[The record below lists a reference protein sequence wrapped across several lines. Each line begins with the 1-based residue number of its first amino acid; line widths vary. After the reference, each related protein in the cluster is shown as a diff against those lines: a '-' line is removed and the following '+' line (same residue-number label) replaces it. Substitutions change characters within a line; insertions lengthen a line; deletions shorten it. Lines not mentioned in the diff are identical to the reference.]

1 MALPTPDVNFFE
13 PDTIACPYPSYDIL
27 RDEAPVWQDPMTGM
41 WFVTRYD
48 DIRAISLDNE
58 RFSNAL
64 PSGRDGSI
72 RPVDPDGSPER
83 ALVASRAKLLRELY
97 AEQSIARAP
106 NLSLRDA
113 PDHMAL
119 RRLFD
124 FAFRPAAIRDLDELV
139 EELAYRMIDDVVAA
153 GECDWVAT
161 FAVPLPLFVIGCQMG
176 IDDAE
181 LPRIKHFTDAW
192 IRRMGLMQDE
202 DDMRR
207 SVRIEAETRAYF
219 QEHFDRLRREPDD
232 TLLNVLVNREIPEWG
247 RPLTDNELHTEVMAD
262 LFVGG
267 SETTTNALSAGVML
281 LIEQP
286 DIWRRL
292 KADPESSLEPFVEE
306 VLRLESPV
314 QGLLRETRVD
324 VELQGVTIPAGSV
337 IHLRYGAANRDERQ
351 FECPRDV
358 KLDRRRPRGHL
369 AFGVGAHHC
378 LGAPLARRELYFGFK
393 ALVDRVDELRYVE
406 TGAAFEYRASYFLR
420 IMDRLDIGV
429 TPAALKAR
437 TTTTR
442 SSDTI
447 ET

>member
-1 MALPTPDVNFFE
+1 MNFFE
-13 PDTIACPYPSYDIL
+13 PDTIACPYPSYEIL
-27 RDEAPVWQDPMTGM
+27 RDDAPVWQDPMTGM
-41 WFVTRYD
+41 WIVTRYD
-48 DIRAISLDNE
+48 DIRTISLDND

-72 RPVDPDGSPER
+72 RPVDPDSSPQR

-97 AEQSIARAP
+97 AEQGIARAP

-124 FAFRPAAIRDLDELV
+124 FAFRPAAIRGLDALV
-139 EELAYRMIDDVVAA
+139 EEIAYRLIDDVLDA
-153 GECDWVAT
+153 GECDWVAK
-161 FAVPLPLFVIGCQMG
+161 FAVPLPLYVIGRQMG
-176 IDDAE
+176 IADAE
-181 LPRIKHFTDAW
+181 LPRIKYFTDAW

-207 SVRIEAETRAYF
+207 SVQIEAETRAYF

-247 RPLTDNELHTEVMAD
+247 RPLTDNELHTEVMSD

-267 SETTTNALSAGVML
+267 SETTTNALAAGVML

-286 DIWRRL
+286 DAWRRL
-292 KADPESSLEPFVEE
+292 KADPEACLEPFLEE

-324 VELQGVTIPAGSV
+324 VELQ
-337 IHLRYGAANRDERQ
+337 
-351 FECPRDV
+351 
-358 KLDRRRPRGHL
+358 RRHDPG
-369 AFGVGAHHC
+369 GVG
-378 LGAPLARRELYFGFK
+378 GAP
-393 ALVDRVDELRYVE
+393 ALRGGQPR
-406 TGAAFEYRASYFLR
+406 
-420 IMDRLDIGV
+420 
-429 TPAALKAR
+429 
-437 TTTTR
+437 
-442 SSDTI
+442 
-447 ET
+447 